1 VPLLAVFARLTPDF
15 VYGLMKMTFKPIH
28 GLFYGIA
35 YGIAIC
41 EGYRFCLVRARQRP
55 GLTPEPRPS
64 QLVISRS

>member
-1 VPLLAVFARLTPDF
+1 VPLLAVFARLTSDF

-28 GLFYGIA
+28 GLF